1 MSNAPAR
8 SGGKPLDAAARAF
21 FEPRFG
27 HDFSSV
33 RVHSDA
39 HATRSIDAAAFTS
52 GDHIVFRDEAS
63 SRQRSLL
70 AHELSHVVQQREGPV
85 VPGISTRGDAGERG
99 ADRAAA
105 AVLRGGYARVEGTAH
120 AVQRGGWFDPIGEE
134 LRPIVESAKYL
145 HEAKKLVDDPTLDD
159 ATREELRTLIAQAER
174 QLASLQRGDEAEA
187 GHGSSAAALGTVGFA
202 GITRTAG
209 TQLVTKPSPWTI
221 GAGLLLLAV
230 AVIATSS
237 SGRSRKNVV
246 IRDLANT
253 LESLGHTLQRAVT
266 RPKPVAPPVN
276 EAPPETAK
284 FPPGTTPKPAAPAPK
299 PAPAPAP
306 KPAPKT
312 GTGPKLDPVAPPV
325 AHPDPDVDEDRRK
338 GCVGRPGAAR
348 GGHNC
353 HNDFALHVTGTNRD
367 WDVVSRTGERA
378 SFDGVDHL
386 RTLYDVKTGYRLLLD
401 HRPETL
407 PIRQRMLGKLQD
419 QSARQQR
426 IAHACGYRLLWV
438 FNDQEVQEFVD
449 GFIEPET
456 DFEDFPCEEES

>member
-1 MSNAPAR
+1 MRNCAREVRRSEPASNAQAR
-8 SGGKPLDAAARAF
+8 SGGKPLDAPARAF

-85 VPGISTRGDAGERG
+85 LPGVSARGDAGERG
-99 ADRAAA
+99 ADRAAD

-134 LRPIVESAKYL
+134 LRPILESAKYL
-145 HEAKKLVDDPTLDD
+145 QEAKKLVDDPTLDE
-159 ATREELRTLIAQAER
+159 ATREELRALIAQAER
-174 QLASLQRGDEAEA
+174 QLASLQRGDETEE
-187 GHGSSAAALGTVGFA
+187 HGASAAALGTVGFA

-230 AVIATSS
+230 AVVATSS

-266 RPKPVAPPVN
+266 RPKPVAPPVT
-276 EAPPETAK
+276 EAPPETAT
-284 FPPGTTPKPAAPAPK
+284 FPQAPRTSPT
-299 PAPAPAP
+299 
-306 KPAPKT
+306 PAPKT
-312 GTGPKLDPVAPPV
+312 QTGPKLDPIAPPIP
-325 AHPDPDVDEDRRK
+325 HPDPDVDEDRRK
-338 GCVGRPGAAR
+338 GCVGKPGAAR
-348 GGHNC
+348 GGHSC

-401 HRPETL
+401 HKPETL
-407 PIRQRMLGKLQD
+407 PVRQRMLGKLQD
-419 QSARQQR
+419 QAARQQR

-456 DFEDFPCEEES
+456 DFEDFPCEEARP